1 MQFWC
6 TGFLVTSHVGG
17 GKTNTFHRKYVIIF
31 HISKYYTEAAVWAWN
46 NSNKSL
52 VRSTI
57 FSYEAYTGVLHAKDS
72 FKASKFNSRAS
83 KKKPTHPPSLGVP
96 ALYNY

>member
-31 HISKYYTEAAVWAWN
+31 HISKYYTEAAVWAVELKQV
-46 NSNKSL
+46 S
-52 VRSTI
+52 
-57 FSYEAYTGVLHAKDS
+57 
-72 FKASKFNSRAS
+72 SKI
-83 KKKPTHPPSLGVP
+83 
-96 ALYNY
+96 NYFLL